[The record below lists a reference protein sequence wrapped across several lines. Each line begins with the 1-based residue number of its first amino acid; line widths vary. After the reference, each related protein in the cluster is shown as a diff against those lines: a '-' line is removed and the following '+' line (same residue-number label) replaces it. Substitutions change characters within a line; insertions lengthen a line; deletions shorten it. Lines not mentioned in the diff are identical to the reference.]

1 MIDQVGKDSIMRASP
16 HLDESKKELCML
28 ATRTLITDLSD
39 IKELCF
45 FLVIS
50 ERTVSRRCQTMA
62 SRKFG
67 LVANQKAKEQ
77 VLQDKYVE
85 ARFNLS

>member
-28 ATRTLITDLSD
+28 ATRTLGVRA
-39 IKELCF
+39 CNF
-45 FLVIS
+45 
-50 ERTVSRRCQTMA
+50 RCPPARA

-67 LVANQKAKEQ
+67 LVAKQ
-77 VLQDKYVE
+77 
-85 ARFNLS
+85 